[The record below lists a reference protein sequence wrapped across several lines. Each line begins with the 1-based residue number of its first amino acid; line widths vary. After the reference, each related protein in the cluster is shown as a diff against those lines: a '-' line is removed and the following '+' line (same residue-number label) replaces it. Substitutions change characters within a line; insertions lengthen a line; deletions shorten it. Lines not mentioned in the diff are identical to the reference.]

1 MNRIKRIVKG
11 LHLNRG
17 IGLVEVE
24 AADFV
29 QMLEKRQSIMI
40 SAPEEIGFRQGWIT
54 RDELLASAERYGK
67 SPYGSHL
74 RAVAEGKM
82 TPEECWRRVMALNP
96 FAE

>member
-29 QMLEKRQSIMI
+29 EDGGVEPGGDVVACGDGRADGGGADGIEGGGG
-40 SAPEEIGFRQGWIT
+40 EEGWV
-54 RDELLASAERYGK
+54 RG
-67 SPYGSHL
+67 
-74 RAVAEGKM
+74 
-82 TPEECWRRVMALNP
+82 
-96 FAE
+96 